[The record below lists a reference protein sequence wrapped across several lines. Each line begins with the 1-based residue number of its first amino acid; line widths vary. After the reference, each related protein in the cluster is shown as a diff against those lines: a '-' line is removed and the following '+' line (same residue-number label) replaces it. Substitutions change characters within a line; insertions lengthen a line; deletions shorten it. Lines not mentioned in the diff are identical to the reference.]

1 MIHTDHF
8 ANELSADGGD
18 AIAYPMLLDGM
29 LTLGYLRVLQTT
41 DAELV
46 GVDLAGEPASI
57 PADTPFAIVRG
68 LDEKRPR
75 SRRVHY
81 R

>member
-8 ANELSADGGD
+8 GAELTEGD

-29 LTLGYLRVLQTT
+29 LTLGYLRVLSST
-41 DAELV
+41 DAELI

-57 PADTPFAIVRG
+57 SAEWPYAIVRG

-75 SRRVHY
+75 SKRVHF